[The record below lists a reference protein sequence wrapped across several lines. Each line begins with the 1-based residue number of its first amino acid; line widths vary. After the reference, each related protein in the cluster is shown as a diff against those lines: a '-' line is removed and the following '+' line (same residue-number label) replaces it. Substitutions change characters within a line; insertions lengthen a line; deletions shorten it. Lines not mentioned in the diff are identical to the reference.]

1 MIYVIEKSFNIKL
14 NNIMKVHHLKHGVGS
29 VNGMFNGSVRTKSI
43 TIIAELCFA
52 DWFHDLL
59 DTLLY
64 QPIPYAWDSQR
75 TCFSVWFRDIF
86 PSYRLWSVAV
96 FASRNNKSHSFY
108 HIIRSSTPNI
118 CDVLF
123 ICSCRVAAFVRLMF
137 RYASKMLSLLTIKSI
152 RFSNTSPF

>member
-1 MIYVIEKSFNIKL
+1 
-14 NNIMKVHHLKHGVGS
+14 MKVHHLKHGVGS

-96 FASRNNKSHSFY
+96 FASRNNKSHSFTT
-108 HIIRSSTPNI
+108 SSG
-118 CDVLF
+118 
-123 ICSCRVAAFVRLMF
+123 VRLPISVMF
-137 RYASKMLSLLTIKSI
+137 FLSV
-152 RFSNTSPF
+152 PAV

>member
-14 NNIMKVHHLKHGVGS
+14 NNIMKIHHLKHGVGS
-29 VNGMFNGSVRTKSI
+29 VNGMFNGSIRTKSI
-43 TIIAELCFA
+43 TIIVELCFA

-96 FASRNNKSHSFY
+96 FASGNNKSHSFY
-108 HIIRSSTPNI
+108 HIIRSLTPNI

-123 ICSCRVAAFVRLMF
+123 VCSCRVAALVRF
-137 RYASKMLSLLTIKSI
+137 DVSVRK
-152 RFSNTSPF
+152 